1 METLFPKHFHTPMT
15 IRVDDDRICHN
26 GSQLRTLSN
35 ECHETSKPVI
45 FVDNNCDSHIYY
57 EHDGL

>member
-1 METLFPKHFHTPMT
+1 MT